1 MRPTLTID
9 LSALAANYRFFRDA
23 RPDAE
28 IGAAVKC
35 DAYGIGVA
43 RAAPRLFAEG
53 CRSFFV
59 ATMEEGAE
67 LRGVLNDA
75 AAPEAA
81 TAEPAA
87 PAPAIYVLNGPG
99 AGEAAEFL
107 RHGLIPVLNS
117 AAQIARWREGGR
129 GRPAALHVDTGM
141 TRLGLR
147 ADEAQ
152 AMAAADG
159 FAGLDIALLMTHLAC
174 ADEAD
179 HPMNAAQA
187 AAFDRVAALFP
198 RARRSFGA
206 SAGGLLFSASWPARS
221 PSHPP
226 AGRRDRA
233 VGRGSGPAMAERKS
247 ELLRIGIGLYGGGP
261 SGAPDPRLRPAAT
274 AEAEILQLRAARAGE
289 TVGYGATRRLA
300 RDSTLAVLNVG
311 YGDGYLRSGSGRGE
325 VFFPKAGGLAPV
337 AGRISMDLT
346 AVDVTDLLSG
356 GAVLREGDRA
366 ELFGPNLPL
375 DIAASAA
382 QTISYELL
390 TALGRRYR
398 RIYKD

>member
-1 MRPTLTID
+1 MHPTLTID
-9 LSALAANYRFFRDA
+9 LSALAANYRFYREA

-35 DAYGIGVA
+35 DAYGLGVA
-43 RAAPRLFAEG
+43 RVAPRLAAEG
-53 CRSFFV
+53 CRAFFV
-59 ATMEEGAE
+59 ATPEEGAE
-67 LRGVLNDA
+67 LRAILKDA
-75 AAPEAA
+75 APDAD
-81 TAEPAA
+81 
-87 PAPAIYVLNGPG
+87 IYVLNGPA
-99 AGEAAEFL
+99 AGEAPEFMENA
-107 RHGLIPVLNS
+107 LIPVLNS
-117 AAQIARWREGGR
+117 AAQLARWRAEGG

-152 AMAAADG
+152 ALAGADG

-187 AAFDRVAALFP
+187 AAFEAAAGLFP
-198 RARRSFGA
+198 RARRSLGA
-206 SAGGLLFSASWPARS
+206 SAGARLPALLQ
-221 PSHPP
+221 
-226 AGRRDRA
+226 AGRPGAAGA
-233 VGRGSGPAMAERKS
+233 VGAVGAAGAVGGAG
-247 ELLRIGIGLYGGGP
+247 ELLRIGVGLYGGGP
-261 SGAPDPRLRPAAT
+261 SGAPDPRLRPVAT
-274 AEAEILQLRAARAGE
+274 AEAGILQLRAAKAGE

-300 RDSTLAVLNVG
+300 RDSTLAILNIG
-311 YGDGYLRSGSGRGE
+311 YGDGYLRSGGGRAE
-325 VFFPKAGGLAPV
+325 VYFPSAGGRAPV
-337 AGRISMDLT
+337 SGRISMDLT
-346 AVDVTDLLSG
+346 AVDATDLLAG

-375 DIAASAA
+375 DIAAAAA